1 MKKIV
6 VTCDRGLE
14 RAAGIAKTIEEEL
27 KKRNIQAAVVPVEEK
42 DVSEEIKD
50 ADVYVTTI
58 ARVPDYGIPVINAIP
73 FIAGIGKDK
82 QFSNLLKA
90 LRAAPLA

>member
-14 RAAGIAKTIEEEL
+14 RATGIANTIKEEL
-27 KKRNIQAAVVPVEEK
+27 EKRNIQANVVPVEEK
-42 DVSEEIKD
+42 DVSHEIKD

-73 FIAGIGKDK
+73 FIAGIGRDK
-82 QFSNLLKA
+82 QFNNLLKA
-90 LRAAPLA
+90 LRVAPLA